1 MFELI
6 TQTDLKIIENLEIL
20 RRPLFDKL
28 MIIITYLGNWQVIL
42 LGLIICSL
50 IFILYNKWNY
60 LKILLISVLGGQII
74 VEVMKHIIRRSR
86 PVLNPLIEETGFSFP
101 SGHAFAAVYFYGLL
115 TYLLVKEL
123 KNGLH
128 RIIVVVIGLII
139 ILGIGFSR
147 IYLGVHWVS
156 DVITSYI
163 LGLIWLAIVIF
174 AFNKINKSNLKGN

>member
-6 TQTDLKIIENLEIL
+6 KQLDLQIIENSESF
-20 RRPLFDKL
+20 RTPLLNKL
-28 MIIITYLGNWQVIL
+28 MVIITYLGNWQVIL

-50 IFILYNKWNY
+50 IFILYKKLNY

-115 TYLLVKEL
+115 TYFLVKEL
-123 KNGLH
+123 K
-128 RIIVVVIGLII
+128 
-139 ILGIGFSR
+139 
-147 IYLGVHWVS
+147 
-156 DVITSYI
+156 
-163 LGLIWLAIVIF
+163 
-174 AFNKINKSNLKGN
+174 